1 MNSIFRVLD
10 KFGIG
15 IQNRAISVQFSNSE
29 LNTQVMLQ
37 RIDGYHGI
45 NDGLSVELICLSTN
59 PYIELKQF
67 IGCQVAVDQVTDSR
81 QLFRTTGII
90 TGASQGQSDGAF
102 SLYRLTMQDATSLWH
117 KRRNSRVF
125 MNKSVLEIVEVIFKE
140 WQSKSPLLAS
150 SLKLDTSGLT
160 KTYDVRPFSMQ
171 SNESDYAYLSRIMR
185 EESINWIIDE
195 ANYIVSNGSQS
206 IEPQKLRLVDDNAQF
221 KAIERRTIRYHRSN
235 AVEEYDSITSFI
247 AQRNLEPTAIHVQR
261 WQADSLSQEDACGS
275 VLSSH
280 KHSSQRDNES
290 LSLEQAWNVSPAWIG
305 DLKGEDQVTASD
317 NNQLDRL
324 NKHFNQYQALQAK
337 YFTAHSSVR
346 DTQVGYWFQLNDHP
360 ELEKNH
366 DQNDKEFLIL
376 SKHFYNQNNFPKDIQ
391 EQVEKLLN
399 LSHWQKSKDSKEER
413 QANELKVVRRSITVV
428 PEYDPLEHR
437 PIAHVQ
443 RAKVVSDGEEIYVDE
458 WGRIKVRFMFT
469 RPDDHAHDGGAGSN
483 DNDTDSAW
491 VDVLTPWAGEGYG
504 ARFLPRKD
512 EIVVVDFFDGNID
525 RPFVTGRIHEAQRS
539 PTKFDL
545 KGQLPDTKKL
555 SGIRSKEVLGAGYN
569 QLRFDD
575 TTGQISAQFHSS
587 HGSTQLNL
595 GNLSHP
601 KEKAESDGRGEGF
614 ELRTDQWGAL
624 RAGSGLLI
632 STYKQDS
639 AEGQH
644 LDAEMAKRQLHGN
657 YENVKTL
664 NDTAKKQN
672 TDEVELLEKLVSF
685 EEKII
690 KDIAQFK
697 EEIMLISSFKSMGLS
712 SEEDIHLSAD
722 GQINLMANN
731 TINLS
736 SGKNLISH
744 VQDKISFF
752 SASNGI
758 NLITGQGKI
767 KIHAQN
773 DSSEFVSRK
782 DIKIISTDEEV
793 IIRAN
798 KRIIFESGG
807 SRVEISGAGIKNT
820 TNRVFEVKS
829 GQSVFKSGEKKG
841 YPDYPLPVLREFSQK
856 YLVKDSVGN
865 LVKNTPYLVLTD
877 GGVYYSGN
885 TDDEGLTKRVY
896 RPEAEKVEIFLG
908 DDAKEKLKE
917 LEK

>member
-45 NDGLSVELICLSTN
+45 NDGLSVELICLSTD

>member
-45 NDGLSVELICLSTN
+45 NDGLSVELICLSTD

-575 TTGQISAQFHSS
+575 TTGQIIAQFHSS

-672 TDEVELLEKLVSF
+672 TDEVELLEKLVRF
-685 EEKII
+685 EEKNI

-697 EEIMLISSFKSMGLS
+697 EEIM
-712 SEEDIHLSAD
+712 
-722 GQINLMANN
+722 
-731 TINLS
+731 
-736 SGKNLISH
+736 
-744 VQDKISFF
+744 
-752 SASNGI
+752 
-758 NLITGQGKI
+758 
-767 KIHAQN
+767 
-773 DSSEFVSRK
+773 
-782 DIKIISTDEEV
+782 
-793 IIRAN
+793 
-798 KRIIFESGG
+798 
-807 SRVEISGAGIKNT
+807 
-820 TNRVFEVKS
+820 
-829 GQSVFKSGEKKG
+829 
-841 YPDYPLPVLREFSQK
+841 
-856 YLVKDSVGN
+856 
-865 LVKNTPYLVLTD
+865 
-877 GGVYYSGN
+877 
-885 TDDEGLTKRVY
+885 
-896 RPEAEKVEIFLG
+896 
-908 DDAKEKLKE
+908 
-917 LEK
+917 

>member
-1 MNSIFRVLD
+1 M
-10 KFGIG
+10 
-15 IQNRAISVQFSNSE
+15 
-29 LNTQVMLQ
+29 
-37 RIDGYHGI
+37 
-45 NDGLSVELICLSTN
+45 
-59 PYIELKQF
+59 
-67 IGCQVAVDQVTDSR
+67 
-81 QLFRTTGII
+81 
-90 TGASQGQSDGAF
+90 
-102 SLYRLTMQDATSLWH
+102 
-117 KRRNSRVF
+117 
-125 MNKSVLEIVEVIFKE
+125 
-140 WQSKSPLLAS
+140 
-150 SLKLDTSGLT
+150 
-160 KTYDVRPFSMQ
+160 
-171 SNESDYAYLSRIMR
+171 
-185 EESINWIIDE
+185 
-195 ANYIVSNGSQS
+195 
-206 IEPQKLRLVDDNAQF
+206 
-221 KAIERRTIRYHRSN
+221 
-235 AVEEYDSITSFI
+235 
-247 AQRNLEPTAIHVQR
+247 
-261 WQADSLSQEDACGS
+261 
-275 VLSSH
+275 
-280 KHSSQRDNES
+280 
-290 LSLEQAWNVSPAWIG
+290 
-305 DLKGEDQVTASD
+305 
-317 NNQLDRL
+317 
-324 NKHFNQYQALQAK
+324 
-337 YFTAHSSVR
+337 
-346 DTQVGYWFQLNDHP
+346 
-360 ELEKNH
+360 
-366 DQNDKEFLIL
+366 
-376 SKHFYNQNNFPKDIQ
+376 
-391 EQVEKLLN
+391 LN

-413 QANELKVVRRSITVV
+413 QANELKIVRRSITVV

-512 EIVVVDFFDGNID
+512 EIVVIDFFDGNID

-664 NDTAKKQN
+664 NDTAKKQK

-744 VQDKISFF
+744 VQDKVSFF
-752 SASNGI
+752 SANNGI
-758 NLITGQGKI
+758 NLIAGEGKI

-807 SRVEISGAGIKNT
+807 SRVEISEAGIKNT
-820 TNRVFEVKS
+820 TNRIFEVKS

-877 GGVYYSGN
+877 SGIYYSGN

-908 DDAKEKLKE
+908 EDAKEKLKE